1 MIERRF
7 CVRKSEVIKEVA
19 NKKATVFAEGALAFS
34 KWQLEKCDFMC
45 MMGYYCT
52 NTCTITH
59 WVRRASYLPLT
70 AIILKQTQLSRTQI
84 SGVVEGQQQSNECLK
99 MQAKEK
105 KSQCNKPWRSGR

>member
-1 MIERRF
+1 MTERTF
-7 CVRKSEVIKEVA
+7 CVRKSEIIKEVA

-34 KWQLEKCDFMC
+34 KCQLEKCHFMC

-59 WVRRASYLPLT
+59 RVRRASYLCLT
-70 AIILKQTQLSRTQI
+70 AIILKQTQLSGTQI
-84 SGVVEGQQQSNECLK
+84 SGVAEGEQESNEYLK

-105 KSQCNKPWRSGR
+105 KYQRNKPWLFGR